1 VSDPIA
7 ALLEHPEVSPLLPGL
22 ASTGELWLD
31 PGAFASL
38 CEIFS
43 QAGLEDYPGGV
54 PGIVD
59 ALRVQYLATRALP
72 SSSGEVITP
81 WMEAKT

>member
-1 VSDPIA
+1 VIDPIA

-22 ASTGELWLD
+22 AARGVLEVD
-31 PGAFASL
+31 PGTYASF
-38 CEIFS
+38 CEVCS
-43 QAGLEDYPGGV
+43 QLGLEGHPGGV
-54 PGIVD
+54 PGIVE

-81 WMEAKT
+81 WLEVKS